1 MMFIRNK
8 NHHLDRCGIV
18 FLLWFLWGIFLLAG
32 CGGGDIPIATTNLS
46 GKVTLSWNNVPG
58 AKSYNVYLSRSP
70 GVTKYN
76 SHKIRQA
83 TNPITISDLEP
94 GSTYYF
100 IVTAVSESGE
110 SEASQ
115 ENSYTAVMNTTG
127 LIDFKNIIDKP
138 MPDHTNS
145 LTNKGHVTLAW
156 DNVPN
161 VISYNIYWSTS
172 PGVTKDNS
180 NKIPNVKNPHTINDL
195 KLGTTYYFVVT
206 GVNKLGESQ
215 VSEEFSY
222 TVPE

>member
-1 MMFIRNK
+1 MFVRHKSN
-8 NHHLDRCGIV
+8 RFERFGTF
-18 FLLWFLWGIFLLAG
+18 FLLFFWGGNFLIAG
-32 CGGGDIPIATTNLS
+32 CGGGNIPLATTDLS
-46 GKVTLSWNNVPG
+46 GKVTLSWKKVPG

-76 SHKIRQA
+76 SHKISQA

-100 IVTAVSESGE
+100 IVTAVSDSGE

-127 LIDFKNIIDKP
+127 IIDFKNIIDKP
-138 MPDHTNS
+138 MPDQTS
-145 LTNKGHVTLAW
+145 SPANKGHVTLAW

-172 PGVTKDNS
+172 PGVTKDSS

-206 GVNKLGESQ
+206 GVNKSGESQ